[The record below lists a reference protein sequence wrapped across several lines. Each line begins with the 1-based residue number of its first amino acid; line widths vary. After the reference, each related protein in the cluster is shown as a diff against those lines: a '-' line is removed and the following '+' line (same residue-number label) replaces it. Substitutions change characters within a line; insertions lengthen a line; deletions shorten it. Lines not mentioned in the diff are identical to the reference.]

1 MEVKKKISY
10 SNTPDFFSKEMIITK
25 KSLNENQLKYTY
37 QKQLISDLDYKHKEW
52 SKFVKNNIKILRLK
66 PFESYKK
73 NRRITY
79 MKDKKKISSSNTP
92 DFFSKK
98 MIITKKS
105 LNENQ
110 LKFTYQ
116 KQLIS
121 DLDYKH
127 KEWSKSFDSN
137 S

>member
-1 MEVKKKISY
+1 MDVKKKVIS
-10 SNTPDFFSKEMIITK
+10 SNTPNFFSKE
-25 KSLNENQLKYTY
+25 
-37 QKQLISDLDYKHKEW
+37 
-52 SKFVKNNIKILRLK
+52 
-66 PFESYKK
+66 
-73 NRRITY
+73 
-79 MKDKKKISSSNTP
+79 
-92 DFFSKK
+92 

-127 KEWSKSFDSN
+127 KEWSKSIESKF
-137 S
+137 

>member
-1 MEVKKKISY
+1 MEVKKEINC
-10 SNTPDFFSKEMIITK
+10 SNTTNFFSKE
-25 KSLNENQLKYTY
+25 
-37 QKQLISDLDYKHKEW
+37 
-52 SKFVKNNIKILRLK
+52 
-66 PFESYKK
+66 
-73 NRRITY
+73 
-79 MKDKKKISSSNTP
+79 
-92 DFFSKK
+92 

-127 KEWSKSFDSN
+127 KEWSKFVGN
-137 S
+137 

>member
-1 MEVKKKISY
+1 
-10 SNTPDFFSKEMIITK
+10 
-25 KSLNENQLKYTY
+25 
-37 QKQLISDLDYKHKEW
+37 
-52 SKFVKNNIKILRLK
+52 
-66 PFESYKK
+66 
-73 NRRITY
+73 
-79 MKDKKKISSSNTP
+79 MKVKKKISSSNAP
-92 DFFSKK
+92 YFFSKE

-127 KEWSKSFDSN
+127 KEWSKSINGKF
-137 S
+137 

>member
-1 MEVKKKISY
+1 MLNESYKKYRPIIYMEVKKKINS
-10 SNTPDFFSKEMIITK
+10 SNTPAFFSKE
-25 KSLNENQLKYTY
+25 
-37 QKQLISDLDYKHKEW
+37 
-52 SKFVKNNIKILRLK
+52 
-66 PFESYKK
+66 
-73 NRRITY
+73 
-79 MKDKKKISSSNTP
+79 
-92 DFFSKK
+92 

-127 KEWSKSFDSN
+127 KEWSKSIDSKF
-137 S
+137 

>member
-1 MEVKKKISY
+1 MEVKKI
-10 SNTPDFFSKEMIITK
+10 
-25 KSLNENQLKYTY
+25 
-37 QKQLISDLDYKHKEW
+37 
-52 SKFVKNNIKILRLK
+52 
-66 PFESYKK
+66 
-73 NRRITY
+73 
-79 MKDKKKISSSNTP
+79 ISSSNTP
-92 DFFSKK
+92 NFFSKE

-127 KEWSKSFDSN
+127 KEWSKSIDSKF
-137 S
+137 

>member
-1 MEVKKKISY
+1 MQAKKKFSNF
-10 SNTPDFFSKEMIITK
+10 NTPNFFSKE
-25 KSLNENQLKYTY
+25 
-37 QKQLISDLDYKHKEW
+37 
-52 SKFVKNNIKILRLK
+52 
-66 PFESYKK
+66 
-73 NRRITY
+73 
-79 MKDKKKISSSNTP
+79 
-92 DFFSKK
+92 

-127 KEWSKSFDSN
+127 KEWSKSIDSKF
-137 S
+137 